1 VRFRPCTVRSGAVR
15 GLLVR
20 DVRGG
25 VGAGPGPG
33 GQNAVMRSVQDH
45 LAGVLAAVGPVAPL
59 DVALADAVGCI
70 LAADVLVTTAV
81 PPLRV
86 AARDG
91 YAVQARDTV
100 DTAFAGRALPVA
112 HDVLA
117 GAHAPLRLVPGQA
130 VRIASGAPL
139 PLGADAVV
147 PVEETD
153 HGAVRVTLQR
163 EAVVGQHVR
172 EVGSD
177 ARAGEV
183 ALEAGI
189 RLGARQLA
197 LAATLGRGRLRVH
210 PRPRV
215 VIVSIGD
222 ELIEPGSAGRD
233 GAVYEANGHALE
245 TAVRDAGAAAVRV
258 GIVSDEHA
266 ILREALEDQLV
277 RADLV
282 VTTGGLSEYAHDTV
296 KDVLAPLGTVR
307 FDHVA
312 MAPGRSQGFG
322 TVGALGRD
330 SAIPIFALQGHPFAA
345 QVSFE
350 VFVRPALRAMA
361 GHVDLFRPSVTADA
375 QVTWSS
381 PPGLRQFVPAVVVGS
396 PAEGYEVSPVGD
408 PGDMSVTALSR
419 ANALAVVGEQ
429 DVTVHR
435 GQRVHC
441 LVLEG

>member
-1 VRFRPCTVRSGAVR
+1 
-15 GLLVR
+15 
-20 DVRGG
+20 
-25 VGAGPGPG
+25 
-33 GQNAVMRSVQDH
+33 MRSVQDH
-45 LAGVLAAVGPVAPL
+45 LAGVLAAVGPVPPL
-59 DVALADAVGCI
+59 DVVLADAVGCI
-70 LAADVLVTTAV
+70 LAADVTVGFDV
-81 PPLRV
+81 PGLPV

-91 YAVQARDTV
+91 YAVAAHE
-100 DTAFAGRALPVA
+100 TADAGFAGGRSLPVA

-117 GAHAPLRLVPGQA
+117 GAVAPLRLAPGQA
-130 VRIASGAPL
+130 VRIASGAPM

-147 PVEETD
+147 PIEETD
-153 HGAVRVTLQR
+153 RGSVRVALQR
-163 EAVVGQHVR
+163 PAMPGQHVR
-172 EVGSD
+172 TAGSD

-183 ALEAGI
+183 VLEAGT

-197 LAATLGRGRLRVH
+197 LAATLGRGRLRVF
-210 PRPRV
+210 PKARV
-215 VIVSIGD
+215 VIMAIGD
-222 ELIEPGSAGRD
+222 ELVEPGSPRRD
-233 GAVYEANGHALE
+233 GAVYEADGHALE

-258 GIVSDEHA
+258 GIVSDERA

-282 VTTGGLSEYAHDTV
+282 LTTGGLSELARDTV

-312 MAPGRSQGFG
+312 MSPGHRQGFG
-322 TVGALGRD
+322 TIGGELRDGAV
-330 SAIPIFALQGHPFAA
+330 PIFALQGHPVAA

-375 QVTWSS
+375 TVGWSS
-381 PPGLRQFVPAVVVGS
+381 PPGLRQFVPAIVVGS
-396 PAEGYEVSPVGD
+396 PAGGYQVTPVGD
-408 PGDMSVTALSR
+408 PGDLSVTALSR

-429 DVTVHR
+429 DVVVHP